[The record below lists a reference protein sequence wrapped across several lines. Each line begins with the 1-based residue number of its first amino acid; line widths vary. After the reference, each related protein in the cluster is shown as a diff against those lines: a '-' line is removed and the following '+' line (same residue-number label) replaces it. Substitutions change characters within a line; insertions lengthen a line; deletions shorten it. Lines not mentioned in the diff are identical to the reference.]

1 MIEGEFNMSTTKK
14 RNIYILESINGI
26 QYLLKRLSNHSE
38 KKDDIIKYILH
49 KAISKIIYENSVTNI
64 EVVNNHNGI
73 INSSKLESIIYKVA
87 RILEHDNKINLDNI
101 NSYYIDLKLISI
113 NNLTIE
119 ITPALGD

>member
-73 INSSKLESIIYKVA
+73 INSSKLESIIYRVA